1 MSRSSTTTAG
11 RRRRLADFPPVHPGT
26 ILREDFMRPLGLS
39 QYALA
44 RAIGVPQIR
53 ISQVVNAK
61 RAISPDTALRL
72 ARYFGTS
79 AEFWM
84 GLQSGF
90 DLEVARDRMGAEI
103 EARIIPRAA

>member
-1 MSRSSTTTAG
+1 
-11 RRRRLADFPPVHPGT
+11 
-26 ILREDFMRPLGLS
+26 MRPLGLS
-39 QYALA
+39 QYTLA

-79 AEFWM
+79 AEFWR